1 MENQEDNLDLLDLG
15 EETADTLPEAEP
27 FSVPRPKRPWL
38 LLGIG
43 LGIIVLAT
51 IIIVAKLGGDSGS
64 SMSVDL
70 DAPVSAEVKPA
81 EKPVEDLKVPE
92 KAPVVADKVVK
103 KEQPAPK
110 PVEKPVETDG
120 TPIRVVE
127 DRKDVVFNPD
137 KPVATKPA
145 PTPKPVAKVEPKKA
159 AAPAVAKKAP
169 TAAATGSIYV
179 QFGSYASRASA
190 QAAEQKIRAAHS
202 SLFAGKQFVILAA
215 QVKGQTTYRLRVAF
229 HSATDANGFCRN
241 AKSDGLDCYVT
252 K

>member
-15 EETADTLPEAEP
+15 EETTDTLPEVEP
-27 FSVPRPKRPWL
+27 FSAPRPKRPWL
-38 LLGIG
+38 LMGIG

-64 SMSVDL
+64 SISVDL
-70 DAPVSAEVKPA
+70 DAPVSAEVKPP

-92 KAPVVADKVVK
+92 KAPVVADKVAK

-137 KPVATKPA
+137 KP
-145 PTPKPVAKVEPKKA
+145 
-159 AAPAVAKKAP
+159 AAPAQKPAVKAETKKISAPATVKKTTAPVA
-169 TAAATGSIYV
+169 TANGSIYV
-179 QFGSYASRASA
+179 QFGSYASRAAA
-190 QAAEQKIRAAHS
+190 QSAEQKMRASHS

-215 QVKGQTTYRLRVAF
+215 QVKGQTTYRLRVPF
-229 HSATDANGFCRN
+229 HSASDANGFCRN